1 MSKLSS
7 RIDRLILKT
16 HVFISP
22 KNLLLIKDYRKAI
35 LEVSNANPEDFKEDY
50 KRIKEFLIAK
60 QYDKIREIDEENP
73 TLIDACFYLE
83 AVELCEENPNG
94 YWAIKKK
101 SRNHLPEELQL
112 AKEYFKYKK

>member
-7 RIDRLILKT
+7 RIDRLFLKT

-35 LEVSNANPEDFKEDY
+35 FEASNAKLEDFKEDY
-50 KRIKEFLIAK
+50 KRIKEIANAK
-60 QYDKIREIDEENP
+60 QYDKIKEINEENP
-73 TLIDACFYLE
+73 TLIDACLYLE
-83 AVELCEENPNG
+83 AIELCEKNPNG
-94 YWAIKKK
+94 YWAIKRK
-101 SRNHLPEELQL
+101 SRNYLPRQLQL